1 MWTLPNKHEDD
12 AKTAR
17 VLNTKKVKTNG
28 HVKKKYCTGTKR
40 LKHAMLRNSRAEFEC
55 DMLHC
60 RGNTCAGTQ
69 CIHIKGEKTVP
80 GIASTLPRARER
92 GAKAYLRDGEARKQ
106 T

>member
-1 MWTLPNKHEDD
+1 MQQLMWTLPNKHEDD

-55 DMLHC
+55 DTYY
-60 RGNTCAGTQ
+60 NTDEIIAQEHSAFTAGGGSCACDRVNTP
-69 CIHIKGEKTVP
+69 E
-80 GIASTLPRARER
+80 SS
-92 GAKAYLRDGEARKQ
+92 
-106 T
+106 

>member
-1 MWTLPNKHEDD
+1 MQQLMWTLPNKHEDD

-17 VLNTKKVKTNG
+17 VLNTNG
-28 HVKKKYCTGTKR
+28 HVKRKYCTGTKR

-55 DMLHC
+55 DTYY
-60 RGNTCAGTQ
+60 NTDEIIAQEHSAFTAG
-69 CIHIKGEKTVP
+69 GGAVP
-80 GIASTLPRARER
+80 AIASTLPRARER